1 MAKIG
6 LSNNR
11 PVPKAESG
19 LPQLAHA
26 HRQLRLVASSP
37 AVDVEVPMG
46 DGPATPTA
54 GYAGWEE
61 VQRIERRAMTSFQ
74 GLPTFQQDVP
84 IMLDGWR
91 EDRSI
96 ERKLEEI
103 EQLGGNV
110 VFRAIGPI
118 FRSGSRFVFGDE
130 PEYGEMIRA
139 SDETLLR
146 VRMTLKLMEYVA
158 PNLAGKKPKG
168 KAAVG
173 AGVPLEYTV
182 HGDDDTLAKIA
193 YILYHDR
200 SRAIVI
206 GRLNG
211 ISDVH
216 KKLKVGRKLKLP
228 AE

>member
-1 MAKIG
+1 MPKTG
-6 LSNNR
+6 LDNNR
-11 PVPKAESG
+11 VAPKREPG
-19 LPQLAHA
+19 PQLAKG
-26 HRQLRLVASSP
+26 HRQLRLVAASP
-37 AVDVEVPMG
+37 AVDISVDMG
-46 DGPATPTA
+46 EGPATPTA

-61 VQRIERRAMTSFQ
+61 VQRIERRAMTSFH
-74 GLPTFQQDVP
+74 GLPAFQQDVP

-96 ERKLEEI
+96 ERQLEEI
-103 EQLGGNV
+103 EKLGDNV

-146 VRMTLKLMEYVA
+146 VRMTLKLMGYVT
-158 PNLAGKKPKG
+158 PNLAGTPPKPKHSIEMG
-168 KAAVG
+168 I
-173 AGVPLEYTV
+173 PLEYTV
-182 HGDDDTLAKIA
+182 HGDEDTLAKIA
-193 YILYHDR
+193 YALYHDR

-211 ISDVH
+211 ITDIH
-216 KKLKVGRKLKLP
+216 KKLKIGRVLKLP
-228 AE
+228 VE

>member
-1 MAKIG
+1 MARSG
-6 LSNNR
+6 LSENQ
-11 PVPKAESG
+11 VAPKHE
-19 LPQLAHA
+19 PKTKPLAHA
-26 HRQLRLVASSP
+26 HKKLRLVAAHP
-37 AVDVEVPMG
+37 AVDIQVPMG

-61 VQRIERRAMTSFQ
+61 VQRIERRSLTSFQ
-74 GLPTFQQDVP
+74 GLPAFQQDVP
-84 IMLDGWR
+84 IMLDGWA

-96 ERKLEEI
+96 ERQLEEV
-103 EQLGGNV
+103 EKLAGNV

-158 PNLAGKKPKG
+158 PNLAGRKPKPKHG
-168 KAAVG
+168 LDM
-173 AGVPLEYTV
+173 GVPLEYTV
-182 HGDDDTLAKIA
+182 HGGDRTLAKIA
-193 YILYHDR
+193 YDLYHDR

-211 ISDVH
+211 ITDVH
-216 KKLKVGRKLKLP
+216 KKLKIGRKLKLP

>member
-1 MAKIG
+1 MATK
-6 LSNNR
+6 S
-11 PVPKAESG
+11 KAPASKKKHSK
-19 LPQLAHA
+19 LAFPHK
-26 HRQLRLVASSP
+26 QLRLIASNP
-37 AVDVEVPMG
+37 AVDIEVPMG

-61 VQRIERRAMTSFQ
+61 VQRIERRAMTSFN
-74 GLPTFQQDVP
+74 GLPAFQQDVP

-96 ERKLEEI
+96 ERQLEEL
-103 EQLGGNV
+103 EKLGGNV

-130 PEYGEMIRA
+130 PEFGEMIRA

-146 VRMTLKLMEYVA
+146 VRVTLKLMEFVR
-158 PNLAGKKPKG
+158 PDLAGTKPRPKHSVEMG
-168 KAAVG
+168 I
-173 AGVPLEYTV
+173 PLEYTV
-182 HGDDDTLAKIA
+182 HGEDDTLAKIA
-193 YILYHDR
+193 LALYHDR

-211 ISDVH
+211 ITDVH
-216 KKLKVGRKLKLP
+216 KKLKIGRTLRLP
-228 AE
+228 VE